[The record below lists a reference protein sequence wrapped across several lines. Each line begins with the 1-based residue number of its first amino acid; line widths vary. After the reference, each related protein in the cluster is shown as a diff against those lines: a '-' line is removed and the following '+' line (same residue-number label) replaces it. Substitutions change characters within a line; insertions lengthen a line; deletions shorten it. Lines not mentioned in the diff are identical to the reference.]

1 MAKFVNPPLLDHK
14 TMQDALGVKGLSGK
28 VLTRLLFGVLGMR
41 KANRIHA
48 SKARP
53 DGPAFSEGVLE
64 DLGVTYEI
72 PEEQL
77 AHIPAEGGFI
87 TVSNHHFGAIDGMIL
102 NSVVGSRRPD
112 YKILTTYFLSMV
124 AHLKDWFIPVDNFAT
139 GGAKSV
145 TGIRTALEHIEG
157 GGALGL
163 FPAGE
168 VATWQK
174 KKDRTAVSGRR
185 VVEDKPWAENMMKLV
200 RNSGLPVVPI
210 YFDGTNSKTF
220 HVLGRIHP
228 IFRTLRLV
236 REMTGAR
243 GKNVKVR
250 IGQAIPAAQVA
261 GYDPEALGK
270 YLRSRCYALEVQ
282 CLSNMSGQ
290 RDPGKVQDIIAP
302 VDPDLIRSQMAALD
316 HRLLFETGDY
326 RAYLLDAADA
336 PDAMRELYR
345 LREKT
350 FRAVGEGTGKPIDT
364 DPYDDFYR
372 HLVLWN
378 VPNGEITGA
387 YRIGYGPEI
396 VASHGG
402 VPGFYTSTLLHFGPN
417 AEPVLAHSVEL
428 GRSFVREEYQRDVLP
443 LKLLLAGLCVAI
455 TKDPAV
461 NCCVGLVTISAAMP
475 DFYKSLIVH
484 FLERDFQL
492 EDAAGF
498 ATSTMPFKP
507 DYLRVDPD
515 QLLQIPTG
523 DIDSFDRLLGALSDG
538 KYRIPVLVR
547 KYFSCGARV
556 SCVNVDP
563 DFSDCVDSMIVLRL
577 SDFPPASIKSF
588 VRSLP
593 EEIQNAVLRHFY
605 GTETSRTR

>member
-1 MAKFVNPPLLDHK
+1 MTKPVNPPLLDHK

-87 TVSNHHFGAIDGMIL
+87 TVSNHHFGAVDGMIL

-124 AHLKDWFIPVDNFAT
+124 AHLKDWFIPVDNFAS

-145 TGIRTALEHIEG
+145 SGIRTALEHIAG

-174 KKDRTAVSGRR
+174 KKDRTAIGGKR

-200 RNSGLPVVPI
+200 LNSGLPVVPI
-210 YFDGTNSKTF
+210 YFDGTNSRTF

-228 IFRTLRLV
+228 ILRTLRLV
-236 REMTGAR
+236 REMTGAK
-243 GKNVKVR
+243 GKHIKVR
-250 IGQAIPAAQVA
+250 IGQAIPAAQIGA
-261 GYDPEALGK
+261 FDAQALGK
-270 YLRSRCYALEVQ
+270 YLRSRCYALEAQ
-282 CLSNMSGQ
+282 CLPDFSGKREQGNMEA
-290 RDPGKVQDIIAP
+290 IIAP
-302 VDPDLIRSQMAALD
+302 VDTELVRSQMAALD
-316 HRLLFETGDY
+316 HRILFETGDF
-326 RAYLLDAADA
+326 RAYLLDASDA

-345 LREKT
+345 LREAT
-350 FRAVGEGTGKPIDT
+350 FRAVGEGTGKSIDT
-364 DPYDDFYR
+364 DPYDNYYR

-378 VPNGEITGA
+378 IPNGEITGA
-387 YRIGYGPEI
+387 YRMGFGPDI
-396 VASHGG
+396 SASHGG
-402 VPGFYTSTLLHFGPN
+402 VPGFYTSTLLHFGPD
-417 AEPVLAHSVEL
+417 AEPILSHAVEL

-443 LKLLLAGLCVAI
+443 LKLLLAGLCVGI
-455 TKDPAV
+455 TEDPAV
-461 NCCVGLVTISAAMP
+461 ECCVGLVTISAAMP

-484 FLERDFQL
+484 FLKRDFQM
-492 EDAAGF
+492 ENAAGF
-498 ATSTMPFKP
+498 AASRTPFKP

-515 QLLQIPTG
+515 QLLQVPEK
-523 DIDSFDRLLGALSDG
+523 DIDAFDRLLSAISDG

-547 KYFSCGARV
+547 KYFSCGAKV

-563 DFSDCVDSMIVLRL
+563 DFSDSVDSMIVLRL
-577 SDFPPASIKSF
+577 PDFPPASIKSF
-588 VRSLP
+588 VRSVP
-593 EEIQNAVLRHFY
+593 TEIQNKVLRHFY
-605 GTETSRTR
+605 GTENV

>member
-1 MAKFVNPPLLDHK
+1 MSKTVNPPLLDHK

-53 DGPAFSEGVLE
+53 DGPAFSEEVLE
-64 DLGVTYEI
+64 DLGVSFEI

-102 NSVVGSRRPD
+102 NSVVGSRRSD

-145 TGIRTALEHIEG
+145 SGIRTALEHIDG

-174 KKDRTAVSGRR
+174 KKDRTAVSGKR

-200 RNSGLPVVPI
+200 RNSGLPVIPI
-210 YFDGTNSKTF
+210 YFDGTNSRTF
-220 HVLGRIHP
+220 HVMGRIHP
-228 IFRTLRLV
+228 ILRTLRLV
-236 REMTGAR
+236 REMTGAK

-250 IGQAIPAAQVA
+250 IGQAIPAAQLAELDDKV
-261 GYDPEALGK
+261 LGQ
-270 YLRSRCYALEVQ
+270 YLRNRCYALEAQ
-282 CLSNMSGQ
+282 CLADFTEKPDHG
-290 RDPGKVQDIIAP
+290 VQQELIPP
-302 VDPDLIRSQMAALD
+302 VDTGLIRSQMAALD
-316 HRLLFETGDY
+316 HRILFETGDY

-345 LREKT
+345 LRERT
-350 FRAVGEGTGKPIDT
+350 FRAVGEGTGKPMDT
-364 DPYDDFYR
+364 DPYDNFYR

-378 VPNGEITGA
+378 IPNGEITGA
-387 YRIGYGPEI
+387 YRVGYGPDI

-402 VPGFYTSTLLHFGPN
+402 VPGFYTSTLLNFGPA
-417 AEPVLAHSVEL
+417 AEQILAHSVEL

-455 TKDPAV
+455 SKDPEV
-461 NCCVGLVTISAAMP
+461 NCCAGLVTISASIP
-475 DFYKSLIVH
+475 DFYKSLLVH
-484 FLERDFQL
+484 FLERDFHL
-492 EDAAGF
+492 EDASGF
-498 ATSTMPFKP
+498 AMSTLPFKP
-507 DYLRVDPD
+507 GFLRVNPD
-515 QLLQIPTG
+515 QLLQVVPKG
-523 DIDSFDRLLGALSDG
+523 DIDAFDRLLGSLSDG
-538 KYRIPVLVR
+538 KYRIPVLFR
-547 KYFSCGARV
+547 KYFSCGAQA

-563 DFSDCVDSMIVLRL
+563 DFSDCVDVMILLRL
-577 SDFPPASIKSF
+577 ADFPPASIKSF

-593 EEIQNAVLRHFY
+593 EEIQNSVLRHFY
-605 GTETSRTR
+605 GTENV

>member
-1 MAKFVNPPLLDHK
+1 
-14 TMQDALGVKGLSGK
+14 MQDALGVKGLSGK

-53 DGPAFSEGVLE
+53 DGPAFSEEVLE
-64 DLGVTYEI
+64 DLGVSYEI

-87 TVSNHHFGAIDGMIL
+87 SVSNHHFGAIDGMIL
-102 NSVVGSRRPD
+102 NSVIGSRRSD

-145 TGIRTALEHIEG
+145 SGIRTALEHIDG

-174 KKDRTAVSGRR
+174 KKDRTAVSGKR

-200 RNSGLPVVPI
+200 RNSGLPVIPI
-210 YFDGTNSKTF
+210 YFDGTNSRTF
-220 HVLGRIHP
+220 HVMGRIHP
-228 IFRTLRLV
+228 ILRTLRLV
-236 REMTGAR
+236 REMTGAK

-250 IGQAIPAAQVA
+250 IGQAIPAAQLAELDDKV
-261 GYDPEALGK
+261 LGQ
-270 YLRSRCYALEVQ
+270 YLRNRCYALEAQ
-282 CLSNMSGQ
+282 CLADFTEKPEHG
-290 RDPGKVQDIIAP
+290 VQQELIEP
-302 VDPDLIRSQMAALD
+302 VDTGLIRSQMAALD
-316 HRLLFETGDY
+316 HRILFETGDY

-345 LREKT
+345 LRERT
-350 FRAVGEGTGKPIDT
+350 FRAVGEGTGKPMDT
-364 DPYDDFYR
+364 DPYDNFYR

-387 YRIGYGPEI
+387 YRIGYGPGI

-402 VPGFYTSTLLHFGPN
+402 VPGFYTSTLLNFGAN
-417 AEPVLAHSVEL
+417 AEPILAHSVEL

-455 TKDPAV
+455 SKDPEV
-461 NCCVGLVTISAAMP
+461 NCCAGLVTISASIP
-475 DFYKSLIVH
+475 DFYKSLLVH
-484 FLERDFQL
+484 FLERDFHL
-492 EDAAGF
+492 EDASGF
-498 ATSTMPFKP
+498 AMSTLPFKP
-507 DYLRVDPD
+507 GFLRVNPD
-515 QLLQIPTG
+515 QLLQVVPKG
-523 DIDSFDRLLGALSDG
+523 DIDAFDRLLGSLSDG
-538 KYRIPVLVR
+538 KYRIPVLFR
-547 KYFSCGARV
+547 KYFSCGAQA

-563 DFSDCVDSMIVLRL
+563 DFSDCVDVMILLRL
-577 SDFPPASIKSF
+577 ADFPPASIKSF

-593 EEIQNAVLRHFY
+593 EEIQNSVLRHFY
-605 GTETSRTR
+605 GTENV

>member
-1 MAKFVNPPLLDHK
+1 MSKTVNPPLLDHK

-53 DGPAFSEGVLE
+53 DGPAFSEEVLE
-64 DLGVTYEI
+64 DLGVSFEI

-102 NSVVGSRRPD
+102 NSVVGSRRSD

-145 TGIRTALEHIEG
+145 SGIRTALEHIDG

-174 KKDRTAVSGRR
+174 KKDRTAVSGKR

-200 RNSGLPVVPI
+200 RNSGLPVIPI
-210 YFDGTNSKTF
+210 YFDGTNSRTF
-220 HVLGRIHP
+220 HVMGRIHP
-228 IFRTLRLV
+228 ILRTLRLV
-236 REMTGAR
+236 REMTGAK

-250 IGQAIPAAQVA
+250 IGQAIPAAQLAELDEKV
-261 GYDPEALGK
+261 LGQ
-270 YLRSRCYALEVQ
+270 YLRNRCYALEAQ
-282 CLSNMSGQ
+282 CLADFTEKPDHG
-290 RDPGKVQDIIAP
+290 VQQELIPP
-302 VDPDLIRSQMAALD
+302 VDTGLIRSQMAALD
-316 HRLLFETGDY
+316 HRILFETGDY

-345 LREKT
+345 LRERT
-350 FRAVGEGTGKPIDT
+350 FRAVGEGTGKPMDT
-364 DPYDDFYR
+364 DPYDNFYR

-387 YRIGYGPEI
+387 YRVGYGPDI

-402 VPGFYTSTLLHFGPN
+402 VPGFYTSTLLNFGPA
-417 AEPVLAHSVEL
+417 AEQILAHSVEL

-455 TKDPAV
+455 SKDPEV
-461 NCCVGLVTISAAMP
+461 NCCAGLVTISASIP
-475 DFYKSLIVH
+475 DFYKSLLVH
-484 FLERDFQL
+484 FLERDFHL
-492 EDAAGF
+492 EDASGF
-498 ATSTMPFKP
+498 AMSTLPFKP
-507 DYLRVDPD
+507 GFLRVNPD
-515 QLLQIPTG
+515 QLLQVVPKG
-523 DIDSFDRLLGALSDG
+523 DIDAFDRLLGSLSDG
-538 KYRIPVLVR
+538 KYRIPVLFR
-547 KYFSCGARV
+547 KYFSCGAQA

-563 DFSDCVDSMIVLRL
+563 DFSDCVDVMILLRL
-577 SDFPPASIKSF
+577 ADFPPASIKSF

-593 EEIQNAVLRHFY
+593 EEIQNSVLRHFY
-605 GTETSRTR
+605 GTENV

>member
-1 MAKFVNPPLLDHK
+1 MSKTVNPPLLDHK

-53 DGPAFSEGVLE
+53 DGPAFSEEVLE
-64 DLGVTYEI
+64 DLGVSYEI

-87 TVSNHHFGAIDGMIL
+87 SVSNHHFGAIDGMIL
-102 NSVVGSRRPD
+102 NSVIGSRRSD

-145 TGIRTALEHIEG
+145 SGIRTALEHIDG

-200 RNSGLPVVPI
+200 RNSGLPVIPI
-210 YFDGTNSKTF
+210 YFDGTNSRTF
-220 HVLGRIHP
+220 HVMGRIHP
-228 IFRTLRLV
+228 ILRTLRLV
-236 REMTGAR
+236 REMTGAK

-250 IGQAIPAAQVA
+250 IGQAIPAAQLAELDDKV
-261 GYDPEALGK
+261 LGQ
-270 YLRSRCYALEVQ
+270 YLRNRCYALEAQ
-282 CLSNMSGQ
+282 CLADFTEKPEHG
-290 RDPGKVQDIIAP
+290 VQQELIEP
-302 VDPDLIRSQMAALD
+302 VDTGLIRSQMAALD
-316 HRLLFETGDY
+316 HRILFETGDY

-345 LREKT
+345 LRERT
-350 FRAVGEGTGKPIDT
+350 FRAVGEGTGKPMDT
-364 DPYDDFYR
+364 DPYDNFYR

-387 YRIGYGPEI
+387 YRVGYGPDI
-396 VASHGG
+396 DANHGG
-402 VPGFYTSTLLHFGPN
+402 VPGFYTSTLLNFGAN
-417 AEPVLAHSVEL
+417 AEPILAHSVEL

-455 TKDPAV
+455 SKDPEV
-461 NCCVGLVTISAAMP
+461 NCCAGLVTISASIP
-475 DFYKSLIVH
+475 DFYKSLLVH
-484 FLERDFQL
+484 FLERDFHL
-492 EDAAGF
+492 EDASGF
-498 ATSTMPFKP
+498 AMSTLPFKP
-507 DYLRVDPD
+507 GFLRVNPD
-515 QLLQIPTG
+515 QLLQVVPKG
-523 DIDSFDRLLGALSDG
+523 DIDAFDRLLGSLSDG
-538 KYRIPVLVR
+538 KYRIPVLFR
-547 KYFSCGARV
+547 KYFSCGAQA

-563 DFSDCVDSMIVLRL
+563 DFSDCVDVMILLRL
-577 SDFPPASIKSF
+577 ADFPPASIKSF

-593 EEIQNAVLRHFY
+593 EEIQNSVLRHFY
-605 GTETSRTR
+605 GTENV

>member
-1 MAKFVNPPLLDHK
+1 MSKTVNPPLLDHK

-53 DGPAFSEGVLE
+53 DGPAFSEEVLQ

-87 TVSNHHFGAIDGMIL
+87 TVSNHHFGAVDGMIL

-124 AHLKDWFIPVDNFAT
+124 AHLKDWFIPVDNFAS

-145 TGIRTALEHIEG
+145 SGIRTALEHISG

-174 KKDRTAVSGRR
+174 KKDRTAIGGKR

-200 RNSGLPVVPI
+200 LNSGLPVVPI
-210 YFDGTNSKTF
+210 YFDGSNSRTF
-220 HVLGRIHP
+220 HILGRIHP
-228 IFRTLRLV
+228 ILRTLRLV
-236 REMTGAR
+236 REMTGAK
-243 GKNVKVR
+243 GKHIKVR
-250 IGQAIPAAQVA
+250 IGQAIPAAQIRA
-261 GYDPEALGK
+261 FDAQALGK
-270 YLRSRCYALEVQ
+270 YLRSRCYALEAQ
-282 CLSNMSGQ
+282 CLPDFSGKREQGNMEA
-290 RDPGKVQDIIAP
+290 IIAS
-302 VDPDLIRSQMAALD
+302 VDPELVRSQMAALD
-316 HRLLFETGDY
+316 HRILFETGDF

-345 LREKT
+345 LREAT
-350 FRAVGEGTGKPIDT
+350 FRAVGEGTGKSIDT
-364 DPYDDFYR
+364 DPYDNYYR

-387 YRIGYGPEI
+387 YRMGFGPDI
-396 VASHGG
+396 SASHGG
-402 VPGFYTSTLLHFGPN
+402 VPGFYTSTLLHFGPD
-417 AEPVLAHSVEL
+417 AEPILSHAVEL

-443 LKLLLAGLCVAI
+443 LKLLLAGLCVGI
-455 TKDPAV
+455 TEDPAV
-461 NCCVGLVTISAAMP
+461 ECCVGLVTISAAMP

-484 FLERDFQL
+484 FLKRDFQM
-492 EDAAGF
+492 ENAAGF
-498 ATSTMPFKP
+498 AASRTPFKA

-515 QLLQIPTG
+515 QLLQVPEK
-523 DIDSFDRLLGALSDG
+523 DIDAFDRLLSAISDG

-547 KYFSCGARV
+547 KYFSCGAKV

-563 DFSDCVDSMIVLRL
+563 DFSDSVDSMIVLRL
-577 SDFPPASIKSF
+577 PDFPPASIKSF
-588 VRSLP
+588 VRSVP
-593 EEIQNAVLRHFY
+593 TEIQNKVLRHFY
-605 GTETSRTR
+605 GTENV